1 MDISESIYSSSQST
15 SLKLGTERLPGL
27 KLFWFEGA
35 SLDAREQRQ
44 ASEDFITYKYKGG
57 NLAFIVCD
65 GVQQSVDS
73 NVAARLFGT
82 RIVEMLSGAKGN
94 KKSIENF
101 SEKLRSEIDQII
113 LDMPVDPNSVPE
125 FYLRARREVGAQVK
139 FTCGVIDRKEKRIDL
154 YWAGDVRFAVYD
166 KKGKIIF
173 SWEKDNGQ
181 FWSTRGDYSLNL
193 DSVSWSFESVSR
205 ISVTSDGIRE
215 DFNRILAGKLT
226 LDDHRLVQ
234 HRYDIGVDDIS
245 GFDALIEHDV
255 NLEKLQAVRDVRI
268 ADKKLVWAEQE
279 KVDKYRIYHSSNDG
293 SLNLVAELSAPNNSY
308 ELPFDPL
315 NNEDLFV
322 QAISSRL
329 ISSDLS
335 KAVSYKSAPD
345 AALAS
350 PKANVLLGKDTIKS
364 KIGTSESVHVS
375 SPRHE
380 VRPRQPW
387 IKFAL
392 GCTGF
397 LGVLL
402 VFSVIGFSVFRGYF
416 FVPTLKSYV
425 ATKTPVPS
433 TPSFTAVPT
442 ITASVITPDLLTAI
456 IVGGENST
464 PSSTLLSPTQLA
476 TPDINLSECQN
487 GFLTSEPYKW
497 KKYKIQPGNTLYQ
510 LADRYNTSVGELMR
524 VNCFQTSNISSGDY
538 MLIPNSDSN

>member
-1 MDISESIYSSSQST
+1 MSISESIYSSSQST

-35 SLDAREQRQ
+35 SLDAREQHQ
-44 ASEDFITYKYKGG
+44 ASEDFITYKYKSE
-57 NLAFIVCD
+57 NLSFIVCD

-82 RIVEMLSGAKGN
+82 RIVEMLLGAKGN

-113 LDMPVDPNSVPE
+113 LDMPVDPNSVPG

-139 FTCGVIDRKEKRIDL
+139 FTCGVISRKEKRIDL

-193 DSVSWSFESVSR
+193 DSASWPIESVSR

-215 DFNRILAGKLT
+215 DFNHILAGKLT
-226 LDDHRLVQ
+226 LDDHRLAQ

-245 GFDALIEHDV
+245 GFDALIEHGV
-255 NLEKLQAVRDVRI
+255 NLEKLQTVRDVRI
-268 ADKKLVWAEQE
+268 ADKKLVWEEQE

-293 SLNLVAELSAPNNSY
+293 SLKLLDELPAPNNSY
-308 ELPFDPL
+308 DLPFDPL
-315 NNEDLFV
+315 NNGDLFV

-335 KAVSYKSAPD
+335 KAISYTSAPD
-345 AALAS
+345 VTLVS
-350 PKANVLLGKDTIKS
+350 PRVNVLLGKDTIES
-364 KIGTSESVHVS
+364 KNETSDNTHVS

-380 VRPRQPW
+380 VRPRRPW

-392 GCTGF
+392 GCIGL
-397 LGVLL
+397 LGALL
-402 VFSVIGFSVFRGYF
+402 VFSTIGFSVFQGYF
-416 FVPTLKSYV
+416 FVPTLTPYV
-425 ATKTPVPS
+425 TTHTPIPS
-433 TPSFTAVPT
+433 TPSFTAIPT
-442 ITASVITPDLLTAI
+442 ITASAIAPDLLTAI

-464 PSSTLLSPTQLA
+464 PSSTLLLPTQLA
-476 TPDINLSECQN
+476 TPDIHLSECQN
-487 GFLTSEPYKW
+487 GFLISEPYKW
-497 KKYKIQPGNTLYQ
+497 KKYQIKPGNTLNQ
-510 LADRYNTSVGELMR
+510 LADLYNTSVGELMR
-524 VNCFQTSNISSGDY
+524 VNCFQTSTIFSGDY